1 MTQRPKERPP
11 TLADRITA
19 SLASLTRSERQ
30 VARALLA
37 RYPTAGLESVSQ
49 FAESAGVS
57 APTVLRFI
65 AKLGFAGYA
74 EFRRALRD
82 ELEAQA
88 EYPLT
93 RVSVTAEG
101 ASAMAEL
108 GSRLAATVDD
118 TVGMIDVAELAHVV
132 DVLRDERRD
141 VWLLGGDFTDVA
153 ARHLDF
159 HLRKMRPRVRL
170 LDHDLIRRADQLA
183 DMRRRD
189 VLVVFDIRR
198 YQRDSVDS
206 ARLAAERGAV
216 VVLVT
221 DQWMSEVAEFAEVV
235 LRSRVDGPSRWDSL
249 VGMIALVE
257 LLALAFDDSAWSN
270 ARRRVELIERHRAR
284 LAARSPGSDAAAEPV
299 P

>member
-284 LAARSPGSDAAAEPV
+284 LAARSPGPDAAAEPV